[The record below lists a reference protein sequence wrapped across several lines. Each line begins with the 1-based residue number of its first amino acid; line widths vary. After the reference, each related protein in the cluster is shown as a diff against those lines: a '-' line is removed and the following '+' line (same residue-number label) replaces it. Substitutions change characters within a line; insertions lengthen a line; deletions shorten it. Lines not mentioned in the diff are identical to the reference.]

1 MDKKTLGRL
10 ICEQRQSHGYSQ
22 FRLGQLIGVTDKA
35 VSKWENDEACPR
47 FEHCI
52 RLAAILEISFD
63 ELISARSNNA
73 ETKGKQKGYNNG

>member
-1 MDKKTLGRL
+1 MDKKTLGQL
-10 ICEQRQSHGYSQ
+10 VYEQRQAHGYSQ
-22 FRLGQLIGVTDKA
+22 FQLGQLIGVTDKA

-63 ELISARSNNA
+63 ELITVRSNSA
-73 ETKGKQKGYNNG
+73 DTKDKQKGYKNG